1 MRAEEIQFLNE
12 NCQNSKELF
21 MMSVAI
27 VNICKLRVTALLL
40 RVPRISVIQTT
51 AGVMPERSKPPNLA
65 LKRNAKSPVSHLGYK
80 ARILGTIGLGF
91 GLGYKARILG
101 TIGPWAAGA
110 RNWYPFPLV
119 MCSRSSVIPGCG
131 VLTT

>member
-1 MRAEEIQFLNE
+1 M
-12 NCQNSKELF
+12 
-21 MMSVAI
+21 
-27 VNICKLRVTALLL
+27 CKPCFNALLL
-40 RVPRISVIQTT
+40 RVPCTRVLQTT
-51 AGVMPERSKPPNLA
+51 ASVIPERSKPPNLA

-110 RNWYPFPLV
+110 RNW
-119 MCSRSSVIPGCG
+119 
-131 VLTT
+131 